1 MSDTELRPMSETL
14 RLTVVYEDAGDGWI
28 MASIP
33 QLPGVLTQGANV
45 DEARAMIRSAL
56 RDWLEF
62 YVQDQHS
69 DLRET
74 PEGSQ
79 SEPLDLVI
87 GA

>member
-1 MSDTELRPMSETL
+1 MSETL

-33 QLPGVLTQGANV
+33 QLPAVLTQGASI

-62 YVQDQHS
+62 YVRLMVGEHRRQPS
-69 DLRET
+69 K
-74 PEGSQ
+74 
-79 SEPLDLVI
+79 LDPS
-87 GA
+87 AP

>member
-1 MSDTELRPMSETL
+1 MSERV

-33 QLPGVLTQGANV
+33 ELPGVLTQGADV

-62 YVQDQHS
+62 YVQDQHG
-69 DLRET
+69 DLPE
-74 PEGSQ
+74 PGEGSS

>member
-1 MSDTELRPMSETL
+1 MSETL
-14 RLTVVYEDAGDGWI
+14 RLTVVYEDAGDGWV

-33 QLPGVLTQGANV
+33 ELPAVLTQGATI
-45 DEARAMIRSAL
+45 DEARTMIRSAL

-62 YVQDQHS
+62 YVQDQHG
-69 DLRET
+69 DLPEAR
-74 PEGSQ
+74 EGSH

>member
-1 MSDTELRPMSETL
+1 MSETL
-14 RLTVVYEDAGDGWI
+14 RLTVVYEDAGDGWV

-33 QLPGVLTQGANV
+33 ELPSVLTQGATV
-45 DEARAMIRSAL
+45 EEARAMIRSAL

-62 YVQDQHS
+62 YVQDQHE
-69 DLRET
+69 DL
-74 PEGSQ
+74 PEPAEGAR

>member
-1 MSDTELRPMSETL
+1 MSERV

-33 QLPGVLTQGANV
+33 QLPAVLTQGATI
-45 DEARAMIRSAL
+45 DDARAMIRSAL

-62 YVQDQHS
+62 YVQDQ
-69 DLRET
+69 DGAVAEPR
-74 PEGSQ
+74 EGSR